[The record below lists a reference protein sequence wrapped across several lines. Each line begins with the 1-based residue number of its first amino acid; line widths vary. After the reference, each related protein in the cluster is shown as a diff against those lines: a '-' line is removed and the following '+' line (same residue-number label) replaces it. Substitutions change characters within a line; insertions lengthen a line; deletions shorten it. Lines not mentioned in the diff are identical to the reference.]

1 MALKVE
7 LKPQERIIIGTA
19 VITNGDSRIRFYI
32 EGDAPI
38 LREKDILTP
47 ATADTPAKAIYF
59 ALQLM
64 YLKPDVES
72 HQQLYFKLVNDF
84 LDAAPSSLALINGI
98 NELVLA
104 GDYYKALRTARDLV
118 AYEKDLI
125 GNAQRGGKRLR
136 ANGQD
141 HAVAAGA

>member
-7 LKPQERIIIGTA
+7 LKPQERIIIGGA

-47 ATADTPAKAIYF
+47 ATADTPAKGVYF

-64 YLKPDVES
+64 YLKPDDES
-72 HQQLYFKLVNDF
+72 HQQLYFRLVKDF
-84 LDAAPSSLALINGI
+84 LEAAPSALPVVTTI
-98 NELVLA
+98 NELVLG
-104 GDYYKALRTARDLV
+104 GDYYRALRAARDLV
-118 AYEKDLI
+118 AYEQELMA
-125 GNAQRGGKRLR
+125 NAQRGSKRVR
-136 ANGQD
+136 QNGQD
-141 HAVAAGA
+141 HAIPARA

>member
-7 LKPQERIIIGTA
+7 LRPQERIIIGTA

-32 EGDAPI
+32 DGDAPI

-64 YLKPDVES
+64 YLKPDNES
-72 HQQLYFKLVNDF
+72 QQQLYFRLVQDF
-84 LDAAPSSLALINGI
+84 LDAAPSSLPIMTVI
-98 NELVLA
+98 NELVLG
-104 GDYYKALRTARDLV
+104 GDYYKALRAARDLV
-118 AYEKDLI
+118 AYEKELVS
-125 GNAQRGGKRLR
+125 NAQRGGKRLR
-136 ANGQD
+136 ANGED
-141 HAVAAGA
+141 RAITA

>member
-7 LKPQERIIIGTA
+7 LKPQERIIVGTA

-47 ATADTPAKAIYF
+47 TTANTPAKAIYF

-72 HQQLYFKLVNDF
+72 HQQLYFSLVRDF
-84 LDAAPSSLALINGI
+84 IEAAPSSLAIVDGI
-98 NELVLA
+98 NELVLS
-104 GDYYKALRTARDLV
+104 GDYYKALRAARDLV
-118 AYEKDLI
+118 AYEKELVS
-125 GNAQRGGKRLR
+125 NAQRGSKRVR
-136 ANGQD
+136 ANGEN
-141 HAVAAGA
+141 HAVPA

>member
-7 LKPQERIIIGTA
+7 LKPQERIIVGTA

-32 EGDAPI
+32 EGEAPI

-47 ATADTPAKAIYF
+47 ATADTPAKSIYF

-72 HQQLYFKLVNDF
+72 HQRLYFQLVNDF
-84 LDAAPSSLALINGI
+84 LGAAPSALALINGI

-104 GDYYKALRTARDLV
+104 GDYYKALRAARDLV
-118 AYEKDLI
+118 AYEKELVS
-125 GNAQRGGKRLR
+125 NAQRGNKRVR
-136 ANGQD
+136 ANGED
-141 HAVAAGA
+141 HAVATGA

>member
-32 EGDAPI
+32 DGDAPI

-47 ATADTPAKAIYF
+47 ATADTPAKSIYF

-64 YLKPDVES
+64 YLKPDVDS
-72 HQQLYFKLVNDF
+72 QQKLYFDLVRDF
-84 LDAAPSSLALINGI
+84 LEAAPSALAIINGI
-98 NELVLA
+98 NELVLS
-104 GDYYKALRTARDLV
+104 GDYYKALRAARDLV
-118 AYEKDLI
+118 AYEKDLLS
-125 GNAQRGGKRLR
+125 NVQRGKRVR
-136 ANGQD
+136 QNGED
-141 HAVAAGA
+141 HPVAA

>member
-7 LKPQERIIIGTA
+7 LKPHERIIIGTA
-19 VITNGDSRIRFYI
+19 VITNGETRIRFFI
-32 EGDAPI
+32 DGDAPI

-64 YLKPDVES
+64 YLQPDIEA
-72 HQQLYFKLVNDF
+72 QQKLYLDLVRDF
-84 LDAAPSSLALINGI
+84 LEAAPSALPIVDDI
-98 NELVLA
+98 NEKVLS

-118 AYEKDLI
+118 AYEKDLLS
-125 GNAQRGGKRLR
+125 NAVRGSQRLR
-136 ANGQD
+136 QNGED
-141 HAVAAGA
+141 HPVAA

>member
-32 EGDAPI
+32 EGDAAI

-47 ATADTPAKAIYF
+47 TTADTPAKSIYF

-72 HQQLYFKLVNDF
+72 HQQLYFKLVSDF
-84 LDAAPSSLALINGI
+84 LEAAPSSLQIVTTI

-104 GDYYKALRTARDLV
+104 GDYYRALRTARDLV
-118 AYEKDLI
+118 AYEKELMS
-125 GNAQRGGKRLR
+125 NARGTGVRQ
-136 ANGQD
+136 NGQD
-141 HAVAAGA
+141 HAIPAGA

>member
-32 EGDAPI
+32 EGDAAI

-47 ATADTPAKAIYF
+47 TTADTPAKAIYF

-72 HQQLYFKLVNDF
+72 HQQLYFNLVKDF
-84 LDAAPSSLALINGI
+84 LEAAPSSLAIIDGI
-98 NELVLA
+98 NELVLS
-104 GDYYKALRTARDLV
+104 GDYYKALRAARDLV
-118 AYEKDLI
+118 AYEKELVS
-125 GNAQRGGKRLR
+125 NATRGGKRLR
-136 ANGQD
+136 QNGED
-141 HAVAAGA
+141 HPVAA